1 MIPILYDSKDK
12 LFDTKGIGALSDAF
26 SCSVSEERNGKYEL
40 DMVYPVGGN
49 HFSDLKNSNVIMA
62 QPSDGAGL
70 QPFRIYRITKPLNG
84 KCHVYAEH
92 ISYQLNMLPVAP
104 FSATGV
110 SEALTGLVSNS
121 VTDCPFTVWT
131 DISNA
136 EKPFR
141 MNVPLPFRK
150 ALGGVQ
156 GSILDTYGGEFEFD
170 RYTVK
175 LHAHRGSDN
184 GVSIRYGK
192 NLTDLSQEESIENVV
207 TGIMPYYFDD
217 DGNYVELPEQ
227 VIECEAADNYPF
239 RRTITMD
246 FSTEFE
252 DVPSEEELRAKA
264 QSYVNANIT
273 GIPDVSLKVSFIALW
288 NTSEFRNIAHIE
300 RVKLCDTVYVY
311 FERLGVTASAK
322 VIATDWDVLHERYN
336 SISIGAARSS
346 LSSTIAEVKKAQE
359 DAEEENRSALESAL
373 SAQKRL
379 MSGGLGGNVVISY
392 NGEGKPSEIT
402 FGDSDSIET
411 MVNCIRINSAGISFS
426 KTGYNGDFTSAWT
439 IDGHFAAENID
450 TGYISS
456 ERIAAESIQVAQL
469 TGSLQNLAKSVTVNS
484 DGIHIYK
491 FDESNAV
498 EAVMEADG
506 LHLYSGTLEL
516 AYFTTTRASV
526 RNLYAETYL
535 YVGTHRY
542 EAFEFKRMSDGGT
555 ETGTAHF
562 YGGRI

>member
-62 QPSDGAGL
+62 QPSDGADL

-121 VTDCPFTVWT
+121 VTDCPFSVWA

-192 NLTDLSQEESIENVV
+192 NLTDLSQEESIEKVV
-207 TGIMPYYFDD
+207 TGIMPYYSDD
-217 DGNYVELPEQ
+217 DGNYVALPEK

-246 FSTEFE
+246 FSTEFDE
-252 DVPSEEELRAKA
+252 VPSEEELRAKA

-300 RVKLCDTVYVY
+300 RVKLCDTVHVY

-336 SISIGAARSS
+336 SISIGTARSS

-359 DAEEENRSALESAL
+359 DAEEETKSVLESAL

-379 MSGGLGGNVVISY
+379 LSGSTGGYAHTIM
-392 NGEGKPSEIT
+392 NGEGKPAEHRYTDTDSVETAYYTVRVGSEGIG
-402 FGDSDSIET
+402 FYHGDELYS
-411 MVNCIRINSAGISFS
+411 G
-426 KTGYNGDFTSAWT
+426 WT
-439 IDGHFAAENID
+439 IDGTFNASNINA
-450 TGYISS
+450 GYISS
-456 ERIAAESIQVAQL
+456 ERIAAESIQVSQL
-469 TGSLQNLAKSVTVNS
+469 TGSLQNLAKSVTVNT

-491 FDESNAV
+491 FDEANAV
-498 EAVMEADG
+498 EAVMQADG
-506 LHLYSGTLEL
+506 LHLLSGYTEL